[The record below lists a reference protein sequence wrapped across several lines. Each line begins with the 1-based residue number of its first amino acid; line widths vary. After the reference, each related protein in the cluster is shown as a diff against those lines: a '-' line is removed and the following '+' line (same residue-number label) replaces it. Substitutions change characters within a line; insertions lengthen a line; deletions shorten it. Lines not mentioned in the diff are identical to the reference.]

1 MKKIGKYEILS
12 ILGKGAMGIVYKAL
26 DPDIDRQVAI
36 KTIRFDLASEETD
49 NEEIMQRFIR
59 EAQAAGK
66 LTHPNIITIFDVG
79 REKDLTYIVMQ
90 LIEGPSLQRLIA
102 QGEKFSVPDVTK
114 LMEQVC
120 SGLDFAH
127 QHGIVHRDIKP
138 GNILLDKNRRPYI
151 CDFGVAR
158 VDTSTLTQSGTAVGT
173 PSYMSPEQV
182 MGKKVDKRSDIFS
195 VGCILYEFLTGR
207 RPFEAESITTV
218 IYKIINEEPPS
229 LSEVKKGLP
238 AGFEKVIGKALA
250 KDPNDRYQNCNQLSD
265 DLRNLDKLADKTI
278 AVTVTREAPI
288 PEEEEK
294 EKKEEEEVVEEEKK
308 KGRLGLILGLTIPA
322 FLIILAGGA
331 YFYNEQTGKLPF
343 VTDVAQ
349 KITGILG
356 VSSSQSPPLDSL
368 TKEEKLNKAKEGLE
382 KGDYTETVRLA
393 EAVLAEDAGNIA
405 AQDYLNRAKEAM
417 VAQPPP
423 DKGKGVKPTP
433 PPEDEEPVT
442 DPRTLKLNVIK
453 QSYEKGRYNEAVK
466 LADAFLAENP
476 GDVTALDYKN
486 KAETR
491 ILINTTL
498 QTGISH
504 YKNGRY
510 SQCMREMEKIF
521 KLEKDHKDARK
532 YWGLA
537 DQAIFEAGAK
547 KEILSILE
555 TIRKAEENKELEVF
569 DYYIG
574 SSDLKDLKIP
584 DLRWIFNNFNQIQSE
599 VDNSGISIDFKDRTH
614 VEVKFFNFS
623 SAVSKQTGQRER
635 IFEGD
640 IIWTMQKQG
649 NIWKIVKEEK
659 RER

>member
-1 MKKIGKYEILS
+1 
-12 ILGKGAMGIVYKAL
+12 MGIVYKAL

-90 LIEGPSLQRLIA
+90 FIEGPSLQRLIA
-102 QGEKFSVPDVTK
+102 QGEKFTVPEVTK

-218 IYKIINEEPPS
+218 IYKIINEQPPS

-250 KDPNDRYQNCNQLSD
+250 KDPNDRYQNCNQLAD
-265 DLRNLDKLADKTI
+265 DLRNLDRLADKTI
-278 AVTVTREAPI
+278 AVTVTREAPV

-294 EKKEEEEVVEEEKK
+294 EEEVVEEEKK
-308 KGRLGLILGLTIPA
+308 KSRLGLILGITIPA
-322 FLIILAGGA
+322 FLIIVAGGA
-331 YFYNEQTGKLPF
+331 YFYNNQTGKLPF
-343 VTDVAQ
+343 VTDIVQ
-349 KITGILG
+349 KISGMLG
-356 VSSSQSPPLDSL
+356 VSSSQGQPLETL
-368 TKEEKLNKAKEGLE
+368 TLEEKLEKAKESLDN
-382 KGDYTETVRLA
+382 GDYAETIRLA

-405 AQDYLNRAKEAM
+405 AQDYLNKAKEAM
-417 VAQPPP
+417 STSPPPEEGQDEQPKPPP
-423 DKGKGVKPTP
+423 DK
-433 PPEDEEPVT
+433 EEVIT
-442 DPRTLKLNVIK
+442 DPRVLKLNEIK
-453 QSYEKGRYNEAVK
+453 QNFDKGRFNETVK

-476 GDVTALDYKN
+476 GDLTALDYKN
-486 KAETR
+486 KAETK

-498 QTGISH
+498 QAGITH
-504 YKNGRY
+504 FKNGRY
-510 SQCMREMEKIF
+510 SQSMREMEKIF
-521 KLEKDHKDARK
+521 KLEKDHRDARK

-537 DQAIFEAGAK
+537 DQAIFEAAAK
-547 KEILSILE
+547 KEILSIVE
-555 TIRKAEENKELEVF
+555 TIRKADENKELEVF

-574 SSDLKDLKIP
+574 SSALKDLKIP
-584 DLRWIFNNFNQIQSE
+584 ELRWIFNNFNSIQSE
-599 VDNSGISIDFKDRTH
+599 VDNSGITIDFKNRKTA
-614 VEVKFFNFS
+614 EVKFFIFS

-640 IIWTMQKQG
+640 IIWTMEKQG
-649 NIWKIVKEEK
+649 DTWKIIKEEK
-659 RER
+659 QER

>member
-1 MKKIGKYEILS
+1 MKKIGKYEIQS

-79 REKDLTYIVMQ
+79 REEDLTYIVMQ
-90 LIEGPSLQRLIA
+90 YIEGPSLQRLIA
-102 QGEKFSVPDVTK
+102 QGEKFTVPEVTK

-218 IYKIINEEPPS
+218 IYKIINEQPPS

-238 AGFEKVIGKALA
+238 AGFEKVICKALA
-250 KDPNDRYQNCNQLSD
+250 KDPNDRYQNCNQLAD
-265 DLRNLDKLADKTI
+265 DLRNLDRLSDKTI
-278 AVTVTREAPI
+278 AVTVTREAPV

-294 EKKEEEEVVEEEKK
+294 EEEVAEEEKK
-308 KGRLGLILGLTIPA
+308 KSRLGLILGITIPA
-322 FLIILAGGA
+322 FLIIIAGGA
-331 YFYNEQTGKLPF
+331 YFYNDQTGKLPF
-343 VTDVAQ
+343 VTDIVQ
-349 KITGILG
+349 KISAILG
-356 VSSSQSPPLDSL
+356 SSPSQSPPLGTLS
-368 TKEEKLNKAKEGLE
+368 KEEKLEKAKESLE
-382 KGDYTETVRLA
+382 KGDYEETIRLA
-393 EAVLAEDAGNIA
+393 DAVLAEDAGNIA
-405 AQDYLNRAKEAM
+405 AQDYAMKAKQAM
-417 VAQPPP
+417 SAQPPP
-423 DKGKGVKPTP
+423 EKSQDEQPKP
-433 PPEDEEPVT
+433 PPVKEEVIT
-442 DPRTLKLNVIK
+442 DPKVLKLNEIK
-453 QSYEKGRYNEAVK
+453 QSFEKRTYNDTVK
-466 LADAFLAENP
+466 LADAFLVEYP
-476 GDVTALDYKN
+476 GDLTALDYKN
-486 KAETR
+486 KAETQ
-491 ILINTTL
+491 ILISNTL
-498 QTGISH
+498 QTGITH
-504 YKNGRY
+504 YNNRRY

-521 KLEKDHKDARK
+521 KLEKNHKEARK

-555 TIRKAEENKELEVF
+555 TIRKAEESGALEVF
-569 DYYIG
+569 DFYIG
-574 SSDLKDLKIP
+574 SSALRDLKIP
-584 DLRWIFNNFNQIQSE
+584 DLRWIFNNFDEIQSA
-599 VDNSGISIDFKDRTH
+599 VDDSSISIDFKDRKTA
-614 VEVKFFNFS
+614 VVKFFNFS

-635 IFEGD
+635 IFEGE
-640 IIWTMQKQG
+640 IIWTMEKQG
-649 NIWKIVKEEK
+649 DTWKIINEEK